1 MEIKLPF
8 DEQLEKEILGCC
20 MTGDPGY
27 FVTTRSVLSP
37 EDFHLMDHQR
47 IFRSLCRLFDADGAL
62 DRTTVY
68 ADMRARNEPI
78 TLGYLIDLDAPTY
91 ALEKHLARAKDLSR
105 RRMLVHRAHLLAGE
119 AADTTTSLDDLAA
132 RAQRSIRE
140 IYGGPETGSAEEVA
154 GIVDECGGVET
165 MLRPKLGIYS
175 PWQQFNHV
183 TGGWQRGDL
192 ALIAARPSMG
202 KTAFAL
208 NAVHYAAAKG
218 VPSVLYS
225 YEMSRESLLMRLVSL
240 RTGISYRDIASGE
253 LTFMDRH
260 SVREAIVALTDLPLR
275 LVAASGKTVLSIR
288 VHAERLKHK
297 GKCGLIAVDY
307 IGLIRGADREQNR
320 NRELGNVCRQLKEI
334 ATQLE
339 VPALV
344 LAQLNRDTEKR
355 PDKRP
360 QMSDLRDSGELEEHA
375 DIVTLLHRPG
385 YYNREDP
392 ALQRAAEIIVGKQRN
407 GDTPIIPLEFE
418 RHSGRFSAPEAA

>member
-20 MTGDPGY
+20 MTGDPGW
-27 FVTTRSVLSP
+27 FVTTRATLSP

-47 IFRSLCRLFDADGAL
+47 IFRSLCRLFDAGGAL

-68 ADMRARNEPI
+68 SDLRARSEPI
-78 TLGYLIDLDAPTY
+78 TLGYLIDLEAPTY
-91 ALEKHLARAKDLSR
+91 VLDKHVIRAKDLSR
-105 RRMLVHRAHLLAGE
+105 RRFLVLRGHQLALD
-119 AADTTTSLDDLAA
+119 AADVTLPLDDLAS
-132 RAQRSIRE
+132 RAHASIRE
-140 IYGGPETGSAEEVA
+140 IFGGPQLGGEDVS
-154 GIVDECGGVET
+154 GIVDELGGVEI
-165 MLRPKLGIYS
+165 MLRPKIGIYS
-175 PWQQFNHV
+175 PWPQFNRV

-208 NAVHYAAAKG
+208 NAVHYAAEKG
-218 VPSVLYS
+218 IPSVLYS
-225 YEMSRESLLMRLVSL
+225 YEMNRESLLMRLVSL

-253 LTFMDRH
+253 LTFMDRQA
-260 SVREAIVALTDLPLR
+260 VREALAALCEMPIR
-275 LVAASGKTVLSIR
+275 LVGASGKTALSIR
-288 VHAERLKHK
+288 VHAERLKHQ
-297 GKCGLIAVDY
+297 GKCELLAVDY

-339 VPALV
+339 IPALV

-360 QMSDLRDSGELEEHA
+360 MMSDLRDSGELEEHA
-375 DIVTLLHRPG
+375 DVVALLHRPG

-392 ALQRAAEIIVGKQRN
+392 SLRRVAEVIVGKQRN

-418 RHSGRFSAPEAA
+418 RESGRFSAPEAA